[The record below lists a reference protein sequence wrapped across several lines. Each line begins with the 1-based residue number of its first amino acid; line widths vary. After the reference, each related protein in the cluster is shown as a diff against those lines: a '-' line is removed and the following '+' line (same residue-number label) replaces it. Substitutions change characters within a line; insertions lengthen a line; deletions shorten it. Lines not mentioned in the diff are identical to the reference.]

1 MPGSVIDLSENEL
14 PAPIGKRKATD
25 KSSVRKIFA
34 TTATS
39 APSERVVSRAG
50 LLMAP
55 LRSGTGDETLEY
67 LTSLQTNAR
76 FLVVFRNPH
85 SVMRLIF

>member
-1 MPGSVIDLSENEL
+1 MPGSVIDLSEDEL

-25 KSSVRKIFA
+25 KSSARKLFA

-39 APSERVVSRAG
+39 ASSERVFSRAG

-55 LRSGTGDETLEY
+55 LRSRTGDETLEY
-67 LTSLQTNAR
+67 LTFLQTNAR

-85 SVMRLIF
+85 SVMILIF

>member
-25 KSSVRKIFA
+25 KSSTRKFFA

-39 APSERVVSRAG
+39 APSKRVFLPSWITDG
-50 LLMAP
+50 P
-55 LRSGTGDETLEY
+55 SLRTGDETLEY
-67 LTSLQTNAR
+67 LTFLQTNAR
-76 FLVVFRNPH
+76 FLVVFHNPH
-85 SVMRLIF
+85 SAIRSIF